1 MLPKLNTWIDY
12 VEMNHHKSRDKT
24 FVVNSY
30 ISDEVNTYHR
40 AVYDSYIIDDILLG
54 PERKTYEEAYDDIN
68 DLINQAIE
76 ISIDHNDRV
85 LNNQDDYDS
94 SDIQQANFFHDYLRY

>member
-1 MLPKLNTWIDY
+1 MLPKLSTWIEY
-12 VEMNHHKSRDKT
+12 VEMNHHKSRDKQ
-24 FVVNSY
+24 FVVTSY

-54 PERKTYEEAYDDIN
+54 PERKTYQEAYDDIEHLLN
-68 DLINQAIE
+68 EAIE

-85 LNNQDDYDS
+85 LNNQNDFDT
-94 SDIQQANFFHDYLRY
+94 SDIQQANFFHDYLRF

>member
-30 ISDEVNTYHR
+30 ISDETNTYHM
-40 AVYDSYIIDDILLG
+40 AAYDGYVIDDILLG